1 MIVARSTSARLNG
14 MRKLVF
20 CFWLALVLPVAGEEV
35 KFNFGDFVQNQ
46 SLTNDFTSA
55 LAGGG
60 SPGDWKV
67 VTDEMPSA
75 FTPFSSNAPV
85 VMNHISVLAQTEPDA
100 TDERFPHPVLQQRE
114 FQRFCANHSVQN
126 H

>member
-1 MIVARSTSARLNG
+1 

-20 CFWLALVLPVAGEEV
+20 CLWLAMVFPVAGDEI
-35 KFNFGDFVQNQ
+35 KFNFGDFTQT
-46 SLTNDFTSA
+46 LTNNFTSA

-60 SPGDWKV
+60 SPGNWKV

-85 VMNHISVLAQTEPDA
+85 VMNHISVLSQEETDP
-100 TDERFPHPVLQQRE
+100 TDER
-114 FQRFCANHSVQN
+114 
-126 H
+126 